1 MNPIP
6 LPADLECFVRPVFD
20 RKPLSVT
27 AIDVKELTSYTD
39 MVLIVEA
46 GSPRQTTALA
56 EHVLER
62 LKKDQK
68 IMPLGVEGIKEGSW
82 ALMDF
87 GHVIVH
93 VFESETKALYD
104 LEGLW
109 SDAPLLDLSGFHEGS
124 RVSEEKD
131 AHV

>member
-1 MNPIP
+1 MSA
-6 LPADLECFVRPVFD
+6 LPAEMEVFVQPVFE
-20 RKPLSVT
+20 RKPLSVK
-27 AIDVKELTSYTD
+27 AIDVKALTSYAD

-56 EHVLER
+56 EHILQK
-62 LKKDQK
+62 LKKQDIK
-68 IMPLGVEGIKEGSW
+68 PLGMEGIKDGTW

-93 VFESETKALYD
+93 VFESETKQLYD

-109 SDAPLLDLSGFHEGS
+109 SDAPLFDLTHLGGDELSTGEND
-124 RVSEEKD
+124 D
-131 AHV
+131 A

>member
-1 MNPIP
+1 MSTSP
-6 LPADLECFVRPVFD
+6 LPAELECFVRPVFE

-27 AIDVKELTSYTD
+27 AIDVKDLTSYTD

-56 EHVLER
+56 EHVLQK
-62 LKKDQK
+62 LKARK
-68 IMPLGVEGIKEGSW
+68 IMPLGMEGIKNGSW

-109 SDAPLLDLSGFHEGS
+109 SDAPRMDLSGLDNSSPAPEVNSH
-124 RVSEEKD
+124 
-131 AHV
+131 A